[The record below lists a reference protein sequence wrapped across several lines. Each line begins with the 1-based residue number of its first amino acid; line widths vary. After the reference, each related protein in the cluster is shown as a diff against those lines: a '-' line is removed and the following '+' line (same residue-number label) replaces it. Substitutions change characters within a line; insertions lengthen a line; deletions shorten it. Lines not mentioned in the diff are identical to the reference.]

1 MAQLIV
7 RNLDEET
14 VQALKRRAARHGRSA
29 EAEHR
34 AILRVTLCPRRS
46 AKTLKQLLLEMPA
59 GGRDDDFVRPR
70 DRGRKVRF

>member
-14 VQALKRRAARHGRSA
+14 VRALKRRAARNGRST

-34 AILRVTLCPRRS
+34 EILRVTLRRLRS
-46 AKTLKQLLLEMPA
+46 AKSLKQLLLEMPA
-59 GGRDDDFVRPR
+59 GGRDDDFARPR
-70 DRGRKVRF
+70 DRGRRVRL